1 MFMLMKRPRAVL
13 KRLREVYG
21 YGVQEK
27 WSGVYII
34 TDDVMA
40 TQTIE
45 VRKLDAEGICGSG
58 I

>member
-1 MFMLMKRPRAVL
+1 MKRPRAVL